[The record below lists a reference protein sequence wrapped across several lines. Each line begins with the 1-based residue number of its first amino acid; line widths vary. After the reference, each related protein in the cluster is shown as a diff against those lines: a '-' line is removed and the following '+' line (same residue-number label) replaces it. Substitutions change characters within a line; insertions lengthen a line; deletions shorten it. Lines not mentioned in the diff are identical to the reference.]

1 MAPIVP
7 RSAHGRPDG
16 QEVLPMIGLDLTEDE
31 RRGLQEV
38 LEAAVSDLRMEIAN
52 TDSLDFRQMLKE
64 RKAVLRKTLAGLS
77 VS

>member
-1 MAPIVP
+1 
-7 RSAHGRPDG
+7 
-16 QEVLPMIGLDLTEDE
+16 MIGLDLTEDE